1 MKARLMRQV
10 KEKKNNSG
18 QCIFFAH
25 GFTMPH
31 KPRFHALGSIILG
44 VSAIYEYG
52 VSYLLSPSLALLD
65 LDYSCRRGAKEATSH
80 PLPLPLPLSLIV
92 LPIFSTEVKH

>member
-1 MKARLMRQV
+1 
-10 KEKKNNSG
+10 
-18 QCIFFAH
+18 
-25 GFTMPH
+25 MPH

-52 VSYLLSPSLALLD
+52 VSYLLSPSLTLVD

-92 LPIFSTEVKH
+92 LPIFSTEVKHWKIHVFINWQLREYYIILAWD